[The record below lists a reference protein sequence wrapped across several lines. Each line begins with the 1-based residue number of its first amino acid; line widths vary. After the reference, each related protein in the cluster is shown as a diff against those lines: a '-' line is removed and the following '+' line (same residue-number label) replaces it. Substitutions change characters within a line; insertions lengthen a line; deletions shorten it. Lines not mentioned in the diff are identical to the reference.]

1 MSKKCFSLIYLVVSF
16 TFILQTACQ
25 ENSKLT
31 KEPSSTS
38 GGRVEFQEEAA
49 NTPGLKNLSPKI
61 TFEKLVYD
69 FGEVS
74 FNSVHTGQIKFKNA
88 GQAPLKI
95 TEVGKCCG
103 LVAELDNTKKEYAPG
118 ESGILK
124 VRWRSG
130 SQPVVFKRQLMV
142 HSNDPS
148 APVTSLTIQAKV
160 VPKVVCE
167 PKILRLSLDKK
178 NAGCPKIT
186 VSSLDERP
194 FSINA
199 FKATGDCMI
208 ADLDTVASKTSHVIE
223 PKVDMEKLPKNLKG
237 RIEIGTT
244 HPEAKTLTIEF
255 DVVPEY
261 SLEPP
266 LIMVFNAEPGQSI
279 IRKVVVL
286 NNYDKDFEIE
296 SVSSRNNTVAIEVLG
311 KSKVENGCEL
321 ELKITIPPIDETP
334 KFTEELSINL
344 QGGKKL
350 SLKFNGFYAKNA
362 PKS

>member
-1 MSKKCFSLIYLVVSF
+1 MSRKCYSLVYLVVSF
-16 TFILQTACQ
+16 TVILQTGCR

-31 KEPSSTS
+31 KELSSKPE
-38 GGRVEFQEEAA
+38 GRVEFQKEAG
-49 NTPGLKNLSPKI
+49 NTPEPKTLSPKI

-74 FNSVHTGQIKFKNA
+74 LNSVHTGQIKFENT
-88 GQAPLKI
+88 GQAPLRI

-103 LVAELDNTKKEYAPG
+103 LVAELDNAKTEYAPG
-118 ESGILK
+118 ESGTLK

-130 SQPVVFKRQLMV
+130 SQPAVFKRQMMV

-148 APVTSLTIQAKV
+148 TPVTSLTIQAKA
-160 VPKVVCE
+160 VPKVVWE
-167 PKILRLSLDKK
+167 PKILRLSLDKQ
-178 NAGCPKIT
+178 NAGCPKVT
-186 VSSLDERP
+186 VSSLDKRL
-194 FSINA
+194 FSINT
-199 FKATGDCMI
+199 FRATGDCII

-244 HPEAKTLTIEF
+244 HPEARTLTIEF

-266 LIMVFNAEPGQSI
+266 LIMVFNAEPEKSI
-279 IRKVVVL
+279 MRKVVIL
-286 NNYDKDFEIE
+286 NNYDRDFEIE
-296 SVSSRNNTVAIEVLG
+296 SVSSRDNTVAIEVLG
-311 KSKVENGCEL
+311 KSKIENGCEL
-321 ELKITIPPIDETP
+321 ELKITIPPIDETN

-350 SLKFNGFYAKNA
+350 PIKCNGFYTRNV